1 MKRLTLLLLL
11 LLFLPVGADERE
23 FTLESG
29 VVMKQYYLLLY
40 VRGENAQDF
49 DEEELKNIQ
58 AGHLAHIGRMTEEGV
73 VVIAGPFGDD
83 TEKRGIL
90 IFDVPTLEEVED
102 WIRQDP
108 AVKAG
113 RLDYEI
119 HPWWGAKGASL
130 K

>member
-11 LLFLPVGADERE
+11 LLLLPVGADERE

-49 DEEELKNIQ
+49 DEEELKTIQ